1 MVQPPSGEY
10 ALLFHFSRFV
20 NASKSKL
27 GEHMF
32 YLSYGTPVLRNTRVF
47 VHKTPATSWQTQ
59 FLMFRTRI
67 HPKPE
72 FCGWFLNVFEN
83 TGFASKDL
91 MALRAFQDPTC
102 LRCWK
107 VLVNCWVVTPP
118 RISLY

>member
-72 FCGWFLNVFEN
+72 FCGWFLNVF
-83 TGFASKDL
+83 D
-91 MALRAFQDPTC
+91 
-102 LRCWK
+102 
-107 VLVNCWVVTPP
+107 
-118 RISLY
+118 